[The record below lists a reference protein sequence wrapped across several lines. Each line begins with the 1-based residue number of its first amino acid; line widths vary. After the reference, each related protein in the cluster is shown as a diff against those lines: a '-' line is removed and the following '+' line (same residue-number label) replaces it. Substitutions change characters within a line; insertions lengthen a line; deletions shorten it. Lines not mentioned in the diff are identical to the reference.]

1 MAESLRSR
9 KGINYKSLNDYG
21 LPALNLTDP
30 VKISTP
36 RKKLELTTA
45 RILDKVVA
53 EDLDSD
59 EEGSRSDEELEQLRK
74 KLKNTEDSI
83 RKKKEEEKAVLKKK
97 IEEGEKV
104 LKSMKVMKKRVLILC
119 DSIGK
124 YLDGMKDTV
133 VQSFS
138 GANLGYIKYV
148 IDKEYI
154 YLHEFDSF
162 SHVILHFGTND
173 IEKHSIEIILCK
185 FRNLIY
191 SVRNRNRDINILISS
206 ILPRPVDF
214 VQLGYKVVQINK
226 ALIGICKDEKI
237 SFTKSYRRFL
247 FKGSPKRD
255 LFAIKDGGLHL
266 NEAGVAQLKM
276 CFIHVISYL

>member
-1 MAESLRSR
+1 
-9 KGINYKSLNDYG
+9 
-21 LPALNLTDP
+21 
-30 VKISTP
+30 
-36 RKKLELTTA
+36 
-45 RILDKVVA
+45 
-53 EDLDSD
+53 
-59 EEGSRSDEELEQLRK
+59 
-74 KLKNTEDSI
+74 
-83 RKKKEEEKAVLKKK
+83 
-97 IEEGEKV
+97 
-104 LKSMKVMKKRVLILC
+104 MKKRVLILC

-237 SFTKSYRRFL
+237 SFIKSYRRFL

-276 CFIHVISYL
+276 CFIHVISHL

>member
-1 MAESLRSR
+1 
-9 KGINYKSLNDYG
+9 
-21 LPALNLTDP
+21 
-30 VKISTP
+30 
-36 RKKLELTTA
+36 
-45 RILDKVVA
+45 
-53 EDLDSD
+53 
-59 EEGSRSDEELEQLRK
+59 
-74 KLKNTEDSI
+74 
-83 RKKKEEEKAVLKKK
+83 
-97 IEEGEKV
+97 
-104 LKSMKVMKKRVLILC
+104 MKKRVLILC

-162 SHVILHFGTND
+162 SHVILHFGNND

-226 ALIGICKDEKI
+226 ALIGPRVRDCSDLDRKHYKSGVYKI
-237 SFTKSYRRFL
+237 YPAGGAVYKAYCDMETNGGGWTVRIFHNN
-247 FKGSPKRD
+247 KR
-255 LFAIKDGGLHL
+255 
-266 NEAGVAQLKM
+266 
-276 CFIHVISYL
+276 